1 MNTPVSGT
9 FKPYIEGLIEQK
21 KSIGY
26 PYDTSARILNTFGI
40 FCMTHYPGETTLT

>member
-1 MNTPVSGT
+1 MNTPVSGN

-26 PYDTSARILNTFGI
+26 PYDTSAQKLKSIWRFLHGQ
-40 FCMTHYPGETTLT
+40 LS

>member
-1 MNTPVSGT
+1 MNTPVPGN

-26 PYDTSARILNTFGI
+26 PYDI
-40 FCMTHYPGETTLT
+40 FCPGTKSI